1 MKKIKLILIGAGDRG
16 TTYLD
21 LGADTCSDMMEVVGV
36 ADPDPVRRNY
46 IKNKFNIPDECT
58 FLDWEGILSVP
69 KFADAAIIATQDRDH
84 FAPTMKAI
92 SLGYELLLEKPASV
106 TPEEC
111 LLISDFAKEMGVR
124 VVVCHVLRYTPF
136 FGLLKKI
143 IDEGRIGKIIN
154 IIHIE
159 CVGNVHQ
166 SHSYVRGNWHDSKT
180 SSPMILAKS
189 CHDLDI
195 IQWLLGEKCT
205 RLQSF
210 GSLVYFTK
218 DNKPKGAPEYCY
230 QGCPD
235 NEACPYSA
243 LKIYRDRSFPA
254 FVATATKKHEPT
266 DEDIYRT
273 ITETD
278 YGKCVFNCD
287 NNVVDHQV
295 VNLEYESG
303 ATVSFTMSA
312 FNKGGRKLRIMGTKG
327 EINAEMSSDHIMLFD
342 FVTRKEEK
350 ISIMDAVKDETIR
363 GGHGGGDQ
371 GIIKA
376 FCQLLLGIYEGKS
389 ISDIGTSIENHL
401 VAFAAEK
408 SRLEGT
414 VITMK
419 DYMNDI
425 RKITST
431 KQGRDISCT
440 ENQL

>member
-1 MKKIKLILIGAGDRG
+1 MKKVKLVLIGAGDRG

-21 LGADTCSDMMEVVGV
+21 LGADTCPEMMEVVGV

-46 IKNKFNIPDECT
+46 IKNKFSIPDERT
-58 FLDWEGILSVP
+58 FEWGEDLLALP
-69 KFADAAIIATQDRDH
+69 KFADAAIIATQDQKHYDL
-84 FAPTMKAI
+84 AIKAI
-92 SLGYELLLEKPASV
+92 SAGYELLLEKPASV

-111 LLISDFAKEMGVR
+111 LSIADYANEKGVR

-136 FGLLKKI
+136 FRLLKDI
-143 IDEGRIGKIIN
+143 IDSGRIGKVMN

-166 SHSYVRGNWHDSKT
+166 SHSYVRGNWRNSET

-189 CHDLDI
+189 CHDLDV

-210 GSLVYFTK
+210 GSLSYFVK
-218 DNKPKGAPEYCY
+218 ENKPEGAPEFCY
-230 QGCPD
+230 MGCPVA
-235 NEACPYSA
+235 ETCPYNA
-243 LKIYRDRSFPA
+243 IKIYKERNFPA
-254 FVATATKKHEPT
+254 FVSTATKKHEPT
-266 DEDIYRT
+266 DEDIINA
-273 ITETD
+273 ITNTD
-278 YGKCVFNCD
+278 YGRCVFDCP

-327 EINAEMSSDHIMLFD
+327 EVNAEMSDDHITLFD
-342 FVTRKEEK
+342 FITRKEEK
-350 ISIMDAVKDETIR
+350 IPVLNAVLDETIK

-376 FCQLLLGIYEGKS
+376 FCELLLDKYEGKS
-389 ISDIGTSIENHL
+389 ISTVTTSIENHL
-401 VAFAAEK
+401 ASFAAEK
-408 SRLEGT
+408 SRVEGT
-414 VITMK
+414 VI
-419 DYMNDI
+419 DMNEYAEEI
-425 RKITST
+425 RRNK
-431 KQGRDISCT
+431 
-440 ENQL
+440 